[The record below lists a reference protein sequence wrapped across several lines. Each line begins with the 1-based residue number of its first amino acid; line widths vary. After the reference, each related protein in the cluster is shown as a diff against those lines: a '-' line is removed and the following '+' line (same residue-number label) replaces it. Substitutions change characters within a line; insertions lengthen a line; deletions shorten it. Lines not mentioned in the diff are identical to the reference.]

1 MMISRIKKFDL
12 TVLFLLLIVMIT
24 ASSCEKEDDE
34 AKQAAIDQALIEEYV
49 ANNQID
55 GQFTVS
61 GLYYSIIEEG
71 NGNYPLATSVVKV
84 TYKGYLLDGTVFD
97 EGHISATPLSNLII
111 GWQEGIRKI
120 GEGGEIK
127 LIIPSHL
134 AYGEQSTE
142 EIPIFSVLVFDIT
155 LHAFE

>member
-12 TVLFLLLIVMIT
+12 SVLFLLLIVMIM
-24 ASSCEKEDDE
+24 ASSCEKEDE
-34 AKQAAIDQALIEEYV
+34 GEKQAAIDKALIEEYV
-49 ANNQID
+49 ADNQID
-55 GQFTVS
+55 GQFTIS
-61 GLYYSIIEEG
+61 GLYYSIIEDG
-71 NGNYPLATSVVKV
+71 DGDHPLATSVIEV

-97 EGHISATPLSNLII
+97 EGHISAVPLSNLII

-120 GEGGEIK
+120 GEGGEVK
-127 LIIPSHL
+127 LVIPSHL
-134 AYGEQSTE
+134 AYGDQATG